1 MQRISHGRGP
11 NHQRNNTKDKGG
23 LWLWMP
29 HSYDIHHVPIQP
41 PKSSIKSTRPTMFN
55 NQGGGDGSVY
65 RTTGNRARAFTVRS
79 NGIEYSGAMCFPP
92 SSDAKPYYSEL
103 EAFKSLS
110 SSPKCLSSVQSHH
123 THTHTHSPPHLNWE
137 WPASEQASERAA
149 TLGHHNSSDGGNG
162 NKIYLCSHI
171 APNIALT
178 RIWTTDLFIT
188 NEVL

>member
-65 RTTGNRARAFTVRS
+65 RTTGNRAHAFIVRS

-123 THTHTHSPPHLNWE
+123 KHTYTHTQPTSSQLRVAGKR
-137 WPASEQASERAA
+137 ASKRVSKRAA

-178 RIWTTDLFIT
+178 RI
-188 NEVL
+188 

>member
-65 RTTGNRARAFTVRS
+65 RTTGSRARAFTVRS

-110 SSPKCLSSVQSHH
+110 SSPKCLSSAQSH
-123 THTHTHSPPHLNWE
+123 THTQPTSSHLNWE
-137 WPASEQASERAA
+137 WPASERASERAA

>member
-1 MQRISHGRGP
+1 MVCLAW
-11 NHQRNNTKDKGG
+11 NNTKDKGG

-65 RTTGNRARAFTVRS
+65 RTTGNRARAFIVRS
-79 NGIEYSGAMCFPP
+79 NGIEYSRAMCFPP

-123 THTHTHSPPHLNWE
+123 THTHTHTHTAHLISIE
-137 WPASEQASERAA
+137 SGRQARASKQAREQASS
-149 TLGHHNSSDGGNG
+149 NSGTPQL
-162 NKIYLCSHI
+162 K
-171 APNIALT
+171 
-178 RIWTTDLFIT
+178 
-188 NEVL
+188 

>member
-65 RTTGNRARAFTVRS
+65 RTTGNRARAFIVRS

-92 SSDAKPYYSEL
+92 SSDAKPYYSQL

-123 THTHTHSPPHLNWE
+123 THTHTHTHTAHLISIE
-137 WPASEQASERAA
+137 SGRQARASKRASERASS
-149 TLGHHNSSDGGNG
+149 NSGTPQL
-162 NKIYLCSHI
+162 K
-171 APNIALT
+171 
-178 RIWTTDLFIT
+178 
-188 NEVL
+188 

>member
-65 RTTGNRARAFTVRS
+65 RTTGNRARAFIVRS

-123 THTHTHSPPHLNWE
+123 KHTYTHTAHLISIE
-137 WPASEQASERAA
+137 SGRHASEQASEQASS
-149 TLGHHNSSDGGNG
+149 NSGTPQL
-162 NKIYLCSHI
+162 K
-171 APNIALT
+171 
-178 RIWTTDLFIT
+178 
-188 NEVL
+188 